1 MLKVLEIVVE
11 GTVGAGK
18 TALVEIL
25 EKEKGMV
32 GFYEMNDTL
41 ADRILERYY
50 TDKRR
55 WCLTMELFFL
65 HKRFLQINQANKIEK
80 AVMDR
85 SMMGDFV
92 FVRMQKEL
100 GLLDDLEYEIYEGF
114 YKTMSELLPAVKLLI
129 YVKCSVETAMNRI
142 AKRGRHYELNVERS
156 YWEKLCSL
164 YDETFSSSNDSNV
177 LVIDGDDIDY
187 VENLKDRV
195 MVLSAIDHCLENCGK
210 HFLSKNGLRKAQLV

>member
-1 MLKVLEIVVE
+1 MLEIVVE

-25 EKEKGMV
+25 EKEMGMI
-32 GFYEMNDTL
+32 GFYEMGDPI

-65 HKRFLQINQANKIEK
+65 HKRFLQINQANSVEK

-92 FVRMQKEL
+92 FVKMQKEL
-100 GLLDDLEYEIYEGF
+100 GLLDELEYEIYESF
-114 YKTMSELLPAVKLLI
+114 YRTFNKIVQPSKLLVYI
-129 YVKCSVETAMNRI
+129 KCSVDTAVKRI
-142 AKRGRHYELNVERS
+142 QKRGRHYEINVEKS
-156 YWEKLCSL
+156 YWEKLKFF
-164 YDETFSSSNDSNV
+164 YDQTFNETDHSNT
-177 LVIDGDDIDY
+177 LIIDGDTIDY
-187 VENLKDRV
+187 VENPTHKLL
-195 MVLSAIDHCLENCGK
+195 VLSAIERCLKNPGK
-210 HFLSKNGLRKAQLV
+210 HLLSTDGLRELELV